1 MRILLVTLSEILPA
15 ALSKVLNPK
24 NDYCAV
30 VVDKPKDVEKI
41 VTQHNLSTDL
51 IYPIYE
57 LKESLE
63 NCYYDIALCISER
76 STVNLLPEKFR
87 LYELQKNKFVH
98 LYEVDGEY
106 NFQLEKNLRYF
117 NEHSA
122 EFEIFATTHNNPLFG
137 LKINK
142 FNHKLIDFSAGGQ
155 DLYYDYKIA
164 EKILSEKTDFKYA
177 LIGLAP
183 YSFNYDQS
191 VGYDFNYSLLQYFIA
206 FQDLHNFHMSAEDYK
221 NLFNEDYLSQE
232 ITFEDFN
239 KLEESVENISMPFEN
254 NVLVREYV
262 ERWNNRNFPGTRAE
276 NIKILD
282 NYLTLCEKN
291 NVRPIMFLFPCSS
304 GFKKHFSNE
313 RLGEFHKIINDAL
326 QRHAS
331 AKFFDGWKIQGFSDE
346 NFSDAEHFNLHG
358 AENFSVILNEFIKN

>member
-1 MRILLVTLSEILPA
+1 MSDMLPKLLTE
-15 ALSKVLNPK
+15 VLNSELE
-24 NDYCAV
+24 YCAI

-41 VTQHNLSTDL
+41 VTQRNLSTDL

-63 NCYYDIALCISER
+63 NCYYDIAFCISER

-87 LYELQKNKFVH
+87 LYELPKDKFLH
-98 LYEVDGEY
+98 LYAVDGEY
-106 NFQLEKNLRYF
+106 NFQVEQKLSYYKN
-117 NEHSA
+117 HST
-122 EFEIFATTHNNPLFG
+122 EFEIFSTTHTNPLFG
-137 LKINK
+137 LKTNK
-142 FNHKLIDFSAGGQ
+142 FNHKLIDFSAGEQ

-164 EKILSEKTDFKYA
+164 EKILSEKNDFKYA

-191 VGYDFNYSLLQYFIA
+191 VGYDCHYNLLQYFIA

-221 NLFNEDYLSQE
+221 NLFNEKYLSQK
-232 ITFEDFN
+232 ISVEDFN
-239 KLEESVENISMPFEN
+239 KLEESVENISMPFEHN
-254 NVLVREYV
+254 ALVREYV
-262 ERWNNRNFPGTRAE
+262 DRWNNRNFPGTRAE

-282 NYLTLCEKN
+282 DYLTLCEKN

-326 QRHAS
+326 QKHMT

-346 NFSDAEHFNLHG
+346 NFYDAEHFNLHG